1 MLVQFD
7 IAGWSGVSMQL
18 LNGVRVLVQ
27 FQFVFSTTTMSVQ
40 FLNRVVV
47 LVYRL
52 FAWGVDVVMCVFV

>member
-1 MLVQFD
+1 MLVLFD
-7 IAGWSGVSMQL
+7 FAGWSGVSMQL

-47 LVYRL
+47 LV
-52 FAWGVDVVMCVFV
+52 D